1 MLWMRSFFK
10 VLDPWMHICVSEC
23 SLRASWTKGGVG
35 DSDSLAALSEHPAR
49 NPQE

>member
-1 MLWMRSFFK
+1 MGAYMCFR
-10 VLDPWMHICVSEC
+10 VLI
-23 SLRASWTKGGVG
+23 ASWTKGGVG